1 MKTLTNEQ
9 MAALAPFEGRMQ
21 TALRSNWCAAVS
33 AHDFNVVLQIY
44 NSVTGGIRR
53 NNPDCASCVLE
64 LFSDMGRIYFAQRDS
79 NARKVEQSPI
89 KAEKRAKIAVKTAKN

>member
-9 MAALAPFEGRMQ
+9 MTALAPFEGRMQ

-33 AHDFNVVLQIY
+33 ARDFNVVLQIY
-44 NSVTGGIRR
+44 NSVTGSIRR

-64 LFSDMGRIYFAQRDS
+64 LFSDMGRIYFAQRDA
-79 NARKVEQSPI
+79 NARKVKQSPI